1 MLGDGMAGSVGE
13 VTDADFAASV
23 LGADRPVLVD
33 FWAEWCGP
41 CRMIAP
47 VVEDLAGELGDRV
60 AFLKLDID
68 AKPSTATRL
77 GIMSIPTLII
87 FKDGQPVERSS
98 GYHPAIK
105 RDLRQKLEGV
115 LA

>member
-1 MLGDGMAGSVGE
+1 MPGSVGE
-13 VTDADFAASV
+13 VTDSEFASTV
-23 LGADRPVLVD
+23 LQSERPVLVD

-60 AFLKLDID
+60 TFMKMDID
-68 AKPSTATRL
+68 ANPATPTRL

-87 FKDGQPVERSS
+87 FKGGEAVERSS

>member
-1 MLGDGMAGSVGE
+1 MLGEDMSAAVAE
-13 VTDADFAASV
+13 VTDAEFANSV
-23 LGADRPVLVD
+23 LGSDRPVLVD

-60 AFLKLDID
+60 AFMKMDID
-68 AKPSTATRL
+68 ANPSTAMRL

-87 FKDGQPVERSS
+87 FKDGEPVERSS